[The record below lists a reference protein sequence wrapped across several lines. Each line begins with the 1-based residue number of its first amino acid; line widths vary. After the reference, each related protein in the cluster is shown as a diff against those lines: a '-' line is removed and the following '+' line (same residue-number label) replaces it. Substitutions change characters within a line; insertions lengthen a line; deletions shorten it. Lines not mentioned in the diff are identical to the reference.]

1 MSLRTVDASLPF
13 IEPFSRELRTLT
25 NPFQDGGLFSRRRS
39 SSASSS
45 SLDSDG
51 HKRDRHHKSLKKDPT
66 ITAARQKVA
75 DAETSEREADKALNL
90 ARAAVKEARQHVKIL
105 EKEAMDEAKRAKAKQ
120 AEAKTMRKM
129 SKGLGRHG

>member
-1 MSLRTVDASLPF
+1 M
-13 IEPFSRELRTLT
+13 FSRNRT
-25 NPFQDGGLFSRRRS
+25 PSPSPSRSHSSGGLFSRRRS

-105 EKEAMDEAKRAKAKQ
+105 EKEAMDESVFSRTYPYIAVYL
-120 AEAKTMRKM
+120 TFCTP
-129 SKGLGRHG
+129 